1 MVLPS
6 NSIKGFTEHLGFSLS
21 IDRAGQIQ
29 LDAFL
34 YQDKF
39 KNLKAQATGIIRI
52 SQMAATGLQSH
63 AKISQLFLYIVR

>member
-21 IDRAGQIQ
+21 IDRAGKIQ

-39 KNLKAQATGIIRI
+39 KNFEAQATGIVRV
-52 SQMAATGLQSH
+52 SEMSATGLQSH
-63 AKISQLFLYIVR
+63 AKINRLCLYIVR